1 MTYHFASN
9 LLLQTA
15 VAQPVGDVHDSASVS
30 KSDVRS
36 TSNTEEN
43 SSAQGHS
50 LYEQMHARVSTA
62 VADLDAAIL
71 SLDQDGFGSEH
82 NIDILSAAATRA
94 APSADKESKNG
105 EQRDNYVPE
114 EDLGPLIGAEGI
126 QIPRAALLRSEGIQS
141 LPALQQRAESR
152 GLEREPQRQSE
163 SAAKDSRQHVR
174 LDREALQKLQQDDN
188 MQRADAL
195 HVLQLFSDT
204 CRSGDLGGALQILE
218 AAVKARRHDIVGR

>member
-15 VAQPVGDVHDSASVS
+15 VAHPVGDAHDSAIVS
-30 KSDVRS
+30 RSDERS
-36 TSNTEEN
+36 TSNVHES

-50 LYEQMHARVSTA
+50 LYEQMHARVSIA

-82 NIDILSAAATRA
+82 NIDNLSAAATRA
-94 APSADKESKNG
+94 APSANEASKNG
-105 EQRDNYVPE
+105 EERDNYVPE

-126 QIPRAALLRSEGIQS
+126 QIPRAALLRSEELES
-141 LPALQQRAESR
+141 LPALRQQAEGR
-152 GLEREPQRQSE
+152 GLEGEPQLQRE
-163 SAAKDSRQHVR
+163 SAAEDSRRHVH
-174 LDREALQKLQQDDN
+174 LDREALQELQRDGI

-218 AAVKARRHDIVGR
+218 SAVKAGRHDIVGR